1 MLEAANEKKK
11 PPKTVQE
18 IAIIC
23 YFDFANWGLE
33 IDPKLKNQNVIII
46 IQIMFYYLTKNLC
59 IS

>member
-1 MLEAANEKKK
+1 MKKKK